1 MVYFPKG
8 AFSNI
13 LEYCDDRVEQKQRYL
28 WSKIKPGRFIKYEL
42 ETRLGSAV
50 QNEYIW
56 CNYVFYDELSGEA
69 FDEMGWAT
77 YEDRPRDVSLDVRW
91 GDCVN
96 DDLMGS
102 VVNHPHFSFER
113 LCE

>member
-42 ETRLGSAV
+42 AAGIED
-50 QNEYIW
+50 EYIW

-69 FDEMGWAT
+69 YDKMGWVV

-91 GDCVN
+91 DDCVN
-96 DDLMGS
+96 DELLGN
-102 VVNHPHFSFER
+102 VVNHPHFSFELMR
-113 LCE
+113 E